1 MHYVSFMQFLGQN
14 YQVLMLRKDRSKS
27 INAASG
33 GFIADINLILHH
45 ISNHEISKTGYRR
58 GT

>member
-1 MHYVSFMQFLGQN
+1 MHYDSFMQFLGQN

-33 GFIADINLILHH
+33 SFIADINLILQH
-45 ISNHEISKTGYRR
+45 ISIHEISKTGYR
-58 GT
+58 